1 MREPRDGQTEREVLL
16 LQLLPLQRG
25 WWGAGPRVPPPPP
38 RQPGAAGRQLG
49 QLLGGGRQLG
59 QLLGGGHQLGQ
70 LLGGGRQL
78 GQQQLGGGHQL
89 GQLLFSVV
97 QDSRGCRPAAAAL
110 SETSRLTESEQR
122 RYLGQD
128 KTGLEFC

>member
-38 RQPGAAGRQLG
+38 RQPGAASR
-49 QLLGGGRQLG
+49 
-59 QLLGGGHQLGQ
+59 QLGQ

-97 QDSRGCRPAAAAL
+97 QYSRGRRPAAADL